1 MDKKVRLQI
10 RVLLL
15 IVKLISGIHLK
26 EEYQQD
32 LDGIRD
38 QLKDMT
44 E

>member
-15 IVKLISGIHLK
+15 VVKLISGIHLK
-26 EEYQQD
+26 EEFKED

-38 QLKDMT
+38 QLKNMT
-44 E
+44 D

>member
-1 MDKKVRLQI
+1 MDKKTRLQI

-15 IVKLISGIHLK
+15 VVKLISGIHLK
-26 EEYQQD
+26 EEYKQD
-32 LDGIRD
+32 LNDIRD